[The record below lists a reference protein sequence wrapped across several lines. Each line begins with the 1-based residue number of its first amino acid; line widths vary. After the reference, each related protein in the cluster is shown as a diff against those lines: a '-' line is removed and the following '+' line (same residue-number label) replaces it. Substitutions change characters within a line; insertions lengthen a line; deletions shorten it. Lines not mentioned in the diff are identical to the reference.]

1 MAATGDTMW
10 NGRYGEEET
19 KRRAEYA
26 RRAPFREQ
34 ALHEAGVK
42 PDPISR
48 AQYGSKWFEEK

>member
-1 MAATGDTMW
+1 MDGNSQW
-10 NGRYGEEET
+10 NGKFGDDEM